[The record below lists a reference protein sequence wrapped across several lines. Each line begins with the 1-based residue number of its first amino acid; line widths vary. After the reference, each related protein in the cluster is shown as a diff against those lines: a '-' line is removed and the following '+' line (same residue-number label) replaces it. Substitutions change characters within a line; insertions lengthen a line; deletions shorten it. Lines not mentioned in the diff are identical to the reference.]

1 MKRIAFIS
9 DDRYISKMA
18 CSDVENAVANFFPD
32 QELHQLSTN
41 FSFYRD
47 AVGYTT

>member
-18 CSDVENAVANFFPD
+18 CSDVENAVANFFPGSGASSAFYD
-32 QELHQLSTN
+32 